1 MLRLF
6 SSKGSS
12 LTLLGIMMFFWSIF
26 DGAMAYIAPLAVTQ
40 HDFSK
45 TEMGLI
51 IGSSSVVGAIFDL
64 VSFKILPSTHFRR
77 VFMIMFALCAMYPI
91 VLYGA
96 SAIPLFL
103 VAMAIWGVYYDLKN
117 FGNLDFVGRYT
128 KKEEHAKS
136 FGYVQI
142 FQSLGYLIA
151 PIIVGMIIAEGLDWK
166 AFLFAGAM
174 LFISSIFF
182 FELHIKKLS
191 EPSQDN
197 FDEKHHLRR
206 KQFSEMK
213 LWLSLD
219 RAMFPVLM
227 LTLMIFVVDALFWTI
242 GPLFAE
248 SFPGNKELTGV
259 YPHFKDFKEMWKVI
273 EKKKNKYGKEM
284 LDFSLLVFVNHAKGE
299 EWINQFKSRFQTQQ
313 PFKCIWTL
321 HLLYIN
327 NGQEVKKVVA
337 QKFSSDQQFVRIVVD
352 LDDTEVHKLQK
363 FPNYVEKKE
372 QDGNIYLYP
381 KKEFGEMIKRKVKK
395 F

>member
-1 MLRLF
+1 
-6 SSKGSS
+6 
-12 LTLLGIMMFFWSIF
+12 MFFWSIF

-248 SFPGNKELTGV
+248 SFPGNKEFAGFIMTAYSLPSLMVGWIVGAITVKLGKKRTAYGSLIIGMALLACMTLVQSSFLITIILIFFASMFVSIALPTVNGV
-259 YPHFKDFKEMWKVI
+259 YADLITEKAQYEHEVESLSDFYTNLGFVI
-273 EKKKNKYGKEM
+273 GPISAGIMADAFGNAGAFSIVGIVGLIIALFLYRIAPEKI
-284 LDFSLLVFVNHAKGE
+284 H
-299 EWINQFKSRFQTQQ
+299 I
-313 PFKCIWTL
+313 
-321 HLLYIN
+321 
-327 NGQEVKKVVA
+327 
-337 QKFSSDQQFVRIVVD
+337 
-352 LDDTEVHKLQK
+352 
-363 FPNYVEKKE
+363 
-372 QDGNIYLYP
+372 
-381 KKEFGEMIKRKVKK
+381 
-395 F
+395 